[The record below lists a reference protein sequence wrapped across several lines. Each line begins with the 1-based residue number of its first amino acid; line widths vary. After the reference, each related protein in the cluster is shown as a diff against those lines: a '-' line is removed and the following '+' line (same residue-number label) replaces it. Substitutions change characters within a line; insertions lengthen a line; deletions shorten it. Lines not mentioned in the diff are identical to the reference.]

1 MKFGCSTKAQKRP
14 RKRGAFCICGLATK
28 QLTVRDFRRI
38 VVGIGNRR
46 GFRNGADNNGFANI
60 IIGLLAPIVTP
71 MLPQSARLV
80 GGGSFGGQGRFVL
93 HRSTT
98 TAPDRFFTLIF
109 FDTARIPL
117 DDISLTRVSLTY
129 VSLARISLARVIPA
143 CLNLD
148 IATLNISALVTAIL
162 RPIQMFDVWIVF
174 SLKIAAIAL
183 VALMHGALL
192 TVTLLLDA

>member
-1 MKFGCSTKAQKRP
+1 
-14 RKRGAFCICGLATK
+14 
-28 QLTVRDFRRI
+28 
-38 VVGIGNRR
+38 
-46 GFRNGADNNGFANI
+46 
-60 IIGLLAPIVTP
+60 

-129 VSLARISLARVIPA
+129 VSLTCVSLARISLARVIPA
-143 CLNLD
+143 YLNLD

-162 RPIQMFDVWIVF
+162 GPIQMFDVWIVF